1 MRRPLATGLLLCGLA
16 LGACGGGDDSDR
28 EEAER
33 TVRDFVRATSER
45 DAGRFCGDLVA
56 QAYLERSTGAKGDAA
71 RQECRRQL
79 REMAAVK
86 LELVRIRDVTIDG
99 DRATVRA
106 VIRAQG
112 ENQRQELRLVKEDGD
127 WRLSGRDE

>member
-1 MRRPLATGLLLCGLA
+1 MRGSLATALLLGGLA
-16 LGACGGGDDSDR
+16 LGACGGDDATDR
-28 EEAER
+28 EQAER

-79 REMAAVK
+79 REMAGVE
-86 LELVRIRDVTIDG
+86 LELVRIHEVEIDG
-99 DRATVRA
+99 ESATVRA
-106 VIRAQG
+106 VIRTQG